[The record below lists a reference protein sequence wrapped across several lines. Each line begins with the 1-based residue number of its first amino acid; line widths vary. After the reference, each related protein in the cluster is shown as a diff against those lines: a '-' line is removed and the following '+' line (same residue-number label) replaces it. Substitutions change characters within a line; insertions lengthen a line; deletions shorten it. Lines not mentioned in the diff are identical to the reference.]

1 MTTPT
6 RTIGLLH
13 PGAMGSSIGA
23 AVTGNARVL
32 WASDG
37 RSGAT
42 AERAARGGLED
53 AGSVEALVAA
63 SDAIVSVCPP
73 HAAEDVARQVAGLGF
88 AGTYLDANAV
98 SPGTARSVASIV
110 EAAGARFVDG
120 GIVGGPAWRAGTTR
134 LYLSGDGAA
143 EAARWFEGSPLGV
156 VVIEGGAGAASTL
169 KMTYAAYTKGSTAL
183 VTSILAV
190 ARREGVEAA
199 LLEEWRTSQP
209 DLVQGLE
216 RRLQGAA
223 PKAWRWVGEM
233 EEISATFEAAGLPG
247 GFHAAAA
254 DLYSRLDRYQDADPP
269 PSVDEIVDAA
279 LND

>member
-23 AVTGNARVL
+23 AATGNARVL

-98 SPGTARSVASIV
+98 SPATARSVASIV

-209 DLVQGLE
+209 DLVNGLE

-233 EEISATFEAAGLPG
+233 EEISATFEASGLPG